1 MEEINR
7 KTTMMDYEVKLT
19 REDLLENGKRISEL
33 DLQLDDLSS
42 RQKAASADFKAQMS
56 ANESERK
63 SLSKQI
69 RDGKKTVTGEC
80 EIDYDFTSRVIQ
92 FISVETGKIVHMRK
106 MTEAEYSLPDC
117 GGDEE

>member
-1 MEEINR
+1 MEQVNR

-80 EIDYDFTSRVIQ
+80 EINYDFTNRTVE
-92 FISVETGKIVHMRK
+92 FKAVETGKIVFSRK
-106 MTEAEYSLPDC
+106 MTDAEYSLPSF